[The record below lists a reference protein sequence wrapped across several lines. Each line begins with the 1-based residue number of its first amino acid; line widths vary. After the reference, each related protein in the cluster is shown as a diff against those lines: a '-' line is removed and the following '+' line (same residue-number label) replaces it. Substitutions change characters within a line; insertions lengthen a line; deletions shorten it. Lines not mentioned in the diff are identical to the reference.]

1 MTEDIDVSNG
11 FRLTNTISFDLRPA
25 RGGEPYRIF
34 IAPPSGDMPA
44 SGWPILYLLDGNAC
58 FPLAVAAHRIQA
70 PYPGGTNIAQGIIVG
85 IGYPTE
91 DLFHPLRRS
100 WDLSPPPG
108 RTYPPFETGGPPVRT
123 GGAEEFLEFIETEL
137 KPHIT
142 KVFPVDADRQSL
154 FGHSF
159 GGLFALYT
167 LFSRARSFSRYIA
180 ASPSIFWEG
189 CRVLDLENQFLANVP
204 TGKEVKLHLCA
215 GEHEGEELA
224 PFQIDAEDASARLK
238 QKKEA
243 RTLVHVNG
251 LAARLSIAAPPGMH
265 VEHEIFTGENHMS
278 ALPIAIAR
286 AIRLCFEWRS
296 SGLCLRKRHGHIGCE
311 FVASP

>member
-1 MTEDIDVSNG
+1 MTDCIDVADG
-11 FRLTNTISFDLRPA
+11 YRFANTISLDLRPA

-70 PYPGGTNIAQGIIVG
+70 PYPGGSNIAQGIIVG

-108 RTYPPFETGGPPVRT
+108 RNYPPFETGSAVVRT

-137 KPHIT
+137 NPHIA
-142 KVFPVDADRQSL
+142 KMFPVDADRQSL

-167 LFSRARSFSRYIA
+167 LFSRPKTFSRYVA

-189 CRVLDLENQFLANVP
+189 CRVLDLENQFLASFPSGEV
-204 TGKEVKLHLCA
+204 VKLHLSA
-215 GEHEGEELA
+215 GEYEGEELA

-243 RTLVHVNG
+243 RTFGHVQE
-251 LAARLSIAAPPGMH
+251 LAARLSIAAPTGMH
-265 VEHEIFTGENHMS
+265 VEHEIFKGENHMS
-278 ALPIAIAR
+278 ALPLAIAR
-286 AIRLCFEWRS
+286 AIRLCFEWR
-296 SGLCLRKRHGHIGCE
+296 R
-311 FVASP
+311 